1 MHDGN
6 TYLIGIYGLYGAIS
20 VGLVMYLARTLFRN
34 GALFLEDV
42 FADNAPLAEAVNRL
56 LVIGFY
62 LLNLGY
68 AFLILQAD
76 GARDAVDAVE
86 ILINKLGLLLVSLGV
101 LHFVNMY
108 VFYRLRR
115 RTEVAVLPPPVA
127 PQVSVR

>member
-1 MHDGN
+1 LSSCSN
-6 TYLIGIYGLYGAIS
+6 QLLNPS
-20 VGLVMYLARTLFRN
+20 ARTLFRN

-42 FADNAPLAEAVNRL
+42 FPDNGALAEAVNRL

-68 AFLILQAD
+68 AFLILRAD
-76 GARDAVDAVE
+76 RTTDTLGAVE
-86 ILINKLGLLLVSLGV
+86 VLIEKLGLLLVSLGV

-115 RTEVAVLPPPVA
+115 RTEVAILPPPVA
-127 PQVSVR
+127 PQVTVR